1 MVRCGGMNVVYPLAV
16 QGVRVWL
23 GLGQIYGSVPISGRT
38 PGLPMV
44 WKGRGDP
51 SLFFGVQCSRFG
63 CLGVRCGR
71 MNVLYLY
78 RGSGQSYGS
87 LPVTVR
93 TWSTRGNQRQGRPI
107 LLFLGSSGRFGGFRV
122 QCNRVKVVYFTLD
135 CTGGSGQSYVSVL
148 PVG

>member
-51 SLFFGVQCSRFG
+51 SLF
-63 CLGVRCGR
+63 
-71 MNVLYLY
+71 
-78 RGSGQSYGS
+78 
-87 LPVTVR
+87 
-93 TWSTRGNQRQGRPI
+93 
-107 LLFLGSSGRFGGFRV
+107 LGSSA
-122 QCNRVKVVYFTLD
+122 VVL
-135 CTGGSGQSYVSVL
+135 GVWGSGA
-148 PVG
+148 VG